1 MHIPGKSLN
10 RYVQRES
17 RHRWTRARIIKAQA
31 AAQKAGDTATAM
43 RLSRLITET
52 ETMPRQNQ
60 RQRRK
65 ARRQL
70 YAAGATRH
78 VAFA

>member
-10 RYVQRES
+10 RHLKRES
-17 RHRWTRARIIKAQA
+17 RHRWTRARIVKAQA
-31 AAQKAGDTATAM
+31 AAQRAGDTATAI
-43 RLSRLITET
+43 RLSRLIGET

-65 ARRQL
+65 AKRQL
-70 YAAGATRH
+70 YASGAPRH

>member
-1 MHIPGKSLN
+1 MHIPGKRIN
-10 RYVQRES
+10 RNLRRES
-17 RHRWTRARIIKAQA
+17 RHRWTRARIAKAYA
-31 AAQKAGDTATAM
+31 ETLKAGTIEQAMKLAALIGVTAP
-43 RLSRLITET
+43 
-52 ETMPRQNQ
+52 MPQNNQ

-70 YAAGATRH
+70 FAAGARRH